1 VNWASSVGK
10 GIADAEERMIKE
22 MYRKKEDD
30 SNKE

>member
-22 MYRKKEDD
+22 MYRKKEDE
-30 SNKE
+30 SN